1 MKIFLNPLAKL
12 GVFIQLSNEQS
23 LTFSADFNFFADS
36 IYFIPAY
43 DEISFLSRRNPLSL
57 SDFLTFGKDYLFVA
71 NNN

>member
-23 LTFSADFNFFADS
+23 LTFS

-57 SDFLTFGKDYLFVA
+57 SDFLTFGKDYLFIA